1 MKKSIFFAGVVA
13 LLFTTSCQLSKKVP
27 YMQQIDE
34 VPAEVFTEA
43 PIVPEQII
51 RPGDLLDITVMA
63 TDRTA
68 VQPFNRRVVDVMTV
82 RSSSSYG
89 QEELNYY
96 LVDNSGCIDMPV
108 LGRIKVQGMTKSELE
123 DHIRYQIYPKY
134 IHEVPSVTVRF
145 ENFRISVIGDVVK
158 PGSYTIPNE
167 RVNLL
172 EALALAGDLN
182 ITGRRDNVLL
192 VRINADG
199 SRTTARLNLNDKD
212 LILSPYFYLQQNDVL
227 YVEPNASKVASA
239 TVVPPTATLA
249 ISVTGAAISAAS
261 LIMTIL
267 TFSKQAAVAAQQ

>member
-1 MKKSIFFAGVVA
+1 MKKSIFLVGIAA
-13 LLFTTSCQLSKKVP
+13 ILFTTSCQLTKQVP

-43 PIVPEQII
+43 PVVPEQII

-96 LVDNSGCIDMPV
+96 LVDNGGYIDMPV

-145 ENFRISVIGDVVK
+145 ENF
-158 PGSYTIPNE
+158 
-167 RVNLL
+167 L

-192 VRINADG
+192 VRINSDG
-199 SRTTARLNLNDKD
+199 SRTTARLDLNDKE
-212 LILSPYFYLQQNDVL
+212 LIMSPYFYLQQNDVI
-227 YVEPNASKVASA
+227 YVEPNHSKAANAYS
-239 TVVPPTATLA
+239 VPPTASIA
-249 ISVTGAAISAAS
+249 ISATSVAISAAT

-267 TFSKQAAVAAQQ
+267 NYSR

>member
-1 MKKSIFFAGVVA
+1 MKKSIFLVGIAA
-13 LLFTTSCQLSKKVP
+13 ILFTTSCQLTKQVP

-43 PIVPEQII
+43 PVVPEQII

-96 LVDNSGCIDMPV
+96 LVDNSGYIDMPV

-123 DHIRYQIYPKY
+123 DNIRYQIYPKY

-145 ENFRISVIGDVVK
+145 ENFRISVIGDVVR

-172 EALALAGDLN
+172 EAIALAGDLN

-192 VRINADG
+192 VRINSDG
-199 SRTTARLNLNDKD
+199 SRTTARLDLNDKE
-212 LILSPYFYLQQNDVL
+212 LIMSPYFYLQQNDVI
-227 YVEPNASKVASA
+227 YVEPNHSKAANAYS
-239 TVVPPTATLA
+239 VPPTASIA
-249 ISVTGAAISAAS
+249 ISATSVAISAAT

-267 TFSKQAAVAAQQ
+267 NYSK